1 MPKDLFE
8 AAANSL
14 SDTSAP
20 QPPEK
25 PGQSARRAPSQ
36 PAPRATANVPPPQP
50 ATRPTAQQATASPTA
65 PSVKDQFRVRFR
77 RQLVL
82 IVVMLPAV
90 WAAKLNSRES
100 HSPLEIAA
108 LAVIFVGFILTL
120 INWRCPSC
128 NRYLYRRIYPRSC
141 PRCGVIFHD

>member
-14 SDTSAP
+14 SDTPAL
-20 QPPEK
+20 QPPERPRPSAPLDK
-25 PGQSARRAPSQ
+25 P
-36 PAPRATANVPPPQP
+36 PAPKANVPPPQP
-50 ATRPTAQQATASPTA
+50 ATRPPAQRVTAPPTA

-77 RQLVL
+77 RQLGL
-82 IVVMLPAV
+82 IAVMLPAFF
-90 WAAKLNSRES
+90 AAKLDSS
-100 HSPLEIAA
+100 KTHSPLEIAA

-128 NRYLYRRIYPRSC
+128 NRYLYRRLYPRSC
-141 PRCGVIFHD
+141 PRCGVVFHD